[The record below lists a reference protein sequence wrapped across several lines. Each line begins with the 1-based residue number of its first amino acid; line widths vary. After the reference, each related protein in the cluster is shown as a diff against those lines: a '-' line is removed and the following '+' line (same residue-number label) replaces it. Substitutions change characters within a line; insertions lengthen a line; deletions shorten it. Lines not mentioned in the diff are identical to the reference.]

1 MEVCEV
7 CGKEIKKAKQAIIEG
22 SLLNVCD
29 ACAAFGKVI
38 PEEKIMP
45 QKKKVR
51 EEKEE
56 EEIEIVENFPEIF
69 RKLREKL
76 GLTQDEFAK
85 KVNEKESEIRKI
97 EAGKILPSL
106 ELASK
111 IEKQYGV
118 KLIEKKEVELHK
130 KEEEKKLDLTLGDVI
145 KLKKKKS

>member
-1 MEVCEV
+1 MEVCEI

-45 QKKKVR
+45 QKKKIK
-51 EEKEE
+51 EEKE

-118 KLIEKKEVELHK
+118 KLIEKKEVELHEK
-130 KEEEKKLDLTLGDVI
+130 REEKKLDLTLGDVI
-145 KLKKKKS
+145 KLKKRKS